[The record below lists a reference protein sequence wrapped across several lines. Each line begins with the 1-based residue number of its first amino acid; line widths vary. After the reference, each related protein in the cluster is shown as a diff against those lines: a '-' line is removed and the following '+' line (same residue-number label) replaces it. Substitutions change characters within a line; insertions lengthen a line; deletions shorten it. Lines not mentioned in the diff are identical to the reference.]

1 MALRGRVASLAV
13 VGLTAIASGGS
24 CSSRDEA
31 TPVPASP
38 GAQQAPGGGKTL
50 GEDEACKRIR
60 DAEEA
65 VRKRLNCEPLNRAEC
80 PYYVRP
86 AGTGCWTFDESS
98 VSHCEEA
105 IGGYELC
112 TDFTHTPC
120 VITAKAA
127 DPASCPPFPGS
138 GEGGQAGVNGSG
150 GSGGTTSHAGSSGT
164 GGRGGSGAQAG
175 NAGAAGDDGSA
186 GAGG

>member
-1 MALRGRVASLAV
+1 MASLAFV
-13 VGLTAIASGGS
+13 VLTAIASGGS

-50 GEDEACKRIR
+50 GEDEACQRIR

-65 VRKRLNCEPLNRAEC
+65 VRKRLNCEALNRAAC

-86 AGTGCWTFDESS
+86 AGTGCWTFDEAS

-105 IGGYELC
+105 INGYELC
-112 TDFTHTPC
+112 SDFTQTPC
-120 VITAKAA
+120 IITAKPA
-127 DPASCPPFPGS
+127 DATSCPPPPGS
-138 GEGGQAGVNGSG
+138 GEGGQAGKD
-150 GSGGTTSHAGSSGT
+150 
-164 GGRGGSGAQAG
+164 G
-175 NAGAAGDDGSA
+175 NAGA
-186 GAGG
+186 GG